1 MAFSFFKS
9 FGSMAKQALTSTSP
23 TSIVPPVPA
32 SGQQQQQ
39 QGGVTASSSRS
50 GFGNNPSP
58 GAESTRLVGA
68 AVTAN
73 GNGFRPLAG
82 ASSLASAIDPH
93 FLQNLL
99 AAQGGGSVSKASAST
114 TLILF
119 FLKLYS
125 FSFFFLWLLLLP
137 FRLRYILQFPFIFLF
152 WLGLSF
158 YWSCVFDLINLTGV
172 YWSTIQRAGQ
182 TWHYHSSF
190 FIFL

>member
-1 MAFSFFKS
+1 MAFSFLKS

-39 QGGVTASSSRS
+39 RGVTASSSRS

-68 AVTAN
+68 AVTAH
-73 GNGFRPLAG
+73 GNVFRPLAG

-99 AAQGGGSVSKASAST
+99 AAQGGGV
-114 TLILF
+114 L
-119 FLKLYS
+119 
-125 FSFFFLWLLLLP
+125 
-137 FRLRYILQFPFIFLF
+137 
-152 WLGLSF
+152 
-158 YWSCVFDLINLTGV
+158 
-172 YWSTIQRAGQ
+172 
-182 TWHYHSSF
+182 
-190 FIFL
+190 